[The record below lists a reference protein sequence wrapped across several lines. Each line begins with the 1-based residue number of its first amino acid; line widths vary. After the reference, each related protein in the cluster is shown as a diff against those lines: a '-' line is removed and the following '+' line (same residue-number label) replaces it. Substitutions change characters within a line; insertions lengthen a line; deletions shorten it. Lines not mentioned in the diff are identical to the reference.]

1 MKTKEK
7 ELKKYFRAISGEL
20 YCPVK
25 TKRRI
30 LATVKENVSAYL
42 EENPATTFEEIQ
54 KHFGTPRQIAASYV
68 EEMETPE
75 LIAKLRIRRRII
87 TVICISVGIAI
98 LIWAVAVVIALIDSF
113 QQSGGTVE
121 SFVTYVD

>member
-20 YCPVK
+20 YCPEK

-30 LATVKENVSAYL
+30 LATVKENVATYL
-42 EENPATTFEEIQ
+42 EENSAATFEEIQ

-75 LIAKLRIRRRII
+75 LIAKLRVRRRII
-87 TVICISVGIAI
+87 TVICVAVGIAV

-113 QQSGGTVE
+113 NASGGTGY
-121 SFVTYVD
+121 SYITYID